1 MTKKY
6 VKALGLAS
14 ALLLSSH
21 SHATIVLFKT
31 SQGDF
36 EVNLFD
42 QTTPQT
48 VQNFLSYVKAGSYNK
63 TLFHRSLNGFIVQ
76 GGGYT
81 FSGNSNA
88 PLSPIASQAAV
99 KNEPKWSNVRGTIA
113 MAKVANQP
121 NSATNQWFF
130 NLSDNSAGSAQL
142 DLQNSGFTV
151 FGQVSGNGMEI
162 LSAIAALPVR
172 NIGGFEAIPLRNYSA
187 QDVAAATPVT
197 AANMVTIESITVV
210 NADPATA
217 ASLSPKANTAITNAG
232 NTGSSSSSGGAA
244 GLWSLLGLALLGWR
258 RQRG

>member
-1 MTKKY
+1 MSQKY
-6 VKALGLAS
+6 LQALGLAS
-14 ALLLSSH
+14 ALLMSSY

-48 VQNFLSYVKAGSYNK
+48 VQNFLSYVQAGSYNK
-63 TLFHRSLNGFIVQ
+63 TLIHRSLNGFIVQ

-88 PLSPIASQAAV
+88 PLAPIATRAAI

-113 MAKVANQP
+113 MAKVADNP
-121 NSATNQWFF
+121 DSATSQWFI
-130 NLSDNSAGSAQL
+130 NLNDNSGGSAQL
-142 DLQNSGFTV
+142 DLQNKGFTV
-151 FGQVSGNGMEI
+151 FGQVTGNGMEI

-187 QDVAAATPVT
+187 HDVAAAKPVT
-197 AANMVTIESITVV
+197 ATNMVTIESITVI

-217 ASLSPKANTAITNAG
+217 AGLSPKANTAITNPA
-232 NTGSSSSSGGAA
+232 NNGSSGSSGGAA
-244 GLWSLLGLALLGWR
+244 GLWSLLALALLGWR